1 MKQLQEE
8 ENMQE
13 KYINSTIIKLIDKA
27 GYLPL
32 RDKDGQIPD
41 IVGRKVLANSTRGGL
56 ILVELINGDLLNLE
70 EIQEILYFNQVRLKS
85 IEKAGS
91 YNFFEVFVFS
101 QTPGPEKL
109 EAIMAGQYK
118 EVPNKKYLSCLTID
132 LSKKEIT
139 KHFDIPK
146 MPSELFK
153 ILDSTLLSGYE
164 VSSEIID
171 INELAQKKEKEY
183 TLTYSADK
191 ATLTIGLISIN
202 IAVWLIM
209 MAYSMMKGVDY
220 NSVLSIFGS
229 KENLSIMNGQYWR
242 FLTPVFLH
250 ASIIHLAI
258 NCYSLYYVGMITEKL
273 YGHMKFFII
282 YFAAGIFG
290 NILSFMFSPN
300 PGVGASGAIFGLL
313 GALLYFGVENP
324 VAFKRYFGYNVILTV
339 VINIAYGFSQA
350 GIDNFA
356 HMGGL
361 LGGFLTSG
369 IVKLNEVSSKWLKRP
384 VFMIVTIL
392 VLVLSLTYGF
402 TNSQNAI
409 LVRIE
414 KLEELN
420 EKKSWKEAEKIGTEI
435 LAANPKDRS
444 IKLRALW
451 ALVVT
456 EASQNK
462 YNEAFEYA
470 NEMITVDAS
479 RGYYLRGLL
488 NLDTN
493 KPNEAKK
500 DLEEAK
506 KLDPSLARTID
517 KLLKDLQ

>member
-1 MKQLQEE
+1 
-8 ENMQE
+8 MQE
-13 KYINSTIIKLIDKA
+13 KFINSAAIKLIDKL

-32 RDKDGQIPD
+32 RDGSGQIPD
-41 IVGRKVLANSTRGGL
+41 APGRKILANSTSRGL
-56 ILVELINGDLLNLE
+56 NLVELINADLWSLE
-70 EIQEILYFNQVRLKS
+70 EIQQILYSNQDRLKG

-91 YNFFEVFVFS
+91 YNLFHIFVFTQS
-101 QTPGPEKL
+101 PDPDKL
-109 EAIMAGQYK
+109 QAIISGQYK
-118 EVPNKKYLSCLTID
+118 DVFNKKYLSCLTVD
-132 LSKKEIT
+132 LSKKEIM

-146 MPSELFK
+146 IPSELFRV
-153 ILDSTLLSGYE
+153 LDSTLSSDYE
-164 VSSEIID
+164 TLNQIID
-171 INELAQKKEKEY
+171 INELSQKKEEEY
-183 TLTYSADK
+183 TLKYSASK

-202 IAVWLIM
+202 VAVWLIM
-209 MAYSMMKGVDY
+209 MAYSTMKGVDY
-220 NSVLSIFGS
+220 NAVLDIFGA

-369 IVKLNEVSSKWLKRP
+369 IVKLNGVSSKWLKRP
-384 VFMIVTIL
+384 AFIIVTIL

-402 TNSQNAI
+402 NNSQNTI
-409 LVRIE
+409 LVKLER
-414 KLEELN
+414 LEELSDK
-420 EKKSWKEAEKIGTEI
+420 ESWAEAEKVGMEI
-435 LAANPKDRS
+435 LATNPKDNHIR
-444 IKLRALW
+444 LRTLW

-456 EASQNK
+456 EASQDK
-462 YNEAFEYA
+462 YNKAFEYA

-479 RGYYLRGLL
+479 RGYYIRGLL
-488 NLDTN
+488 NLDTG
-493 KPNEAKK
+493 KPNEAKS
-500 DLEEAK
+500 DLKEAK
-506 KLDPSLARTID
+506 KLDPSLTETVD
-517 KLLKDLQ
+517 KFLKDL